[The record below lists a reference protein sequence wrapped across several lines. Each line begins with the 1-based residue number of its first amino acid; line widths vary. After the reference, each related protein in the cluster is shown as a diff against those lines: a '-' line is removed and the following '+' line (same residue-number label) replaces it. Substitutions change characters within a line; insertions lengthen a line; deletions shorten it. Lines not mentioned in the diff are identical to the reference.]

1 MRKLVLILLLLGGL
15 VLPAKAA
22 DIQPPT
28 VPPAAEELMPPDTEN
43 FGEGLLYVINRAIE
57 ILRPELASAIKTCF
71 CMILV
76 CVIVSV
82 VSTFS
87 EASKAITEFAG
98 ALAISCLM
106 ISNANTLIAAGADT
120 VRELSEYGKLLLPV
134 MTTALAAQGGVT
146 SSAAIYAATAFF
158 DTVLCGLVAKLI
170 VPLIYI
176 FLMMAI
182 ASAAIDENLL
192 TKLKALSK
200 WAASWSLKTVLYV
213 FTGYITVT
221 GVVSGTAD
229 QTALKATKLT
239 ISSMVPVVGGI
250 MSDASE
256 AVLVSAGLVKNAA
269 GIYGLLAV
277 AAIALGPILHIGL
290 QYLLMK
296 LTAAVCGVFA
306 GKKITG
312 LVEDFSGAMG
322 LLLGMTCAMTLM
334 LMISTVCFLKG
345 VGV

>member
-1 MRKLVLILLLLGGL
+1 MKKLILILLLLSGM
-15 VLPAKAA
+15 VMPVSAA
-22 DIQPPT
+22 ELTAPNAPPS
-28 VPPAAEELMPPDTEN
+28 AEELMPPDTEN
-43 FGEGLLYVINRAIE
+43 FAEGLLYVFRGAVE
-57 ILRPELASAIKTCF
+57 KLRPELASAMKICLS
-71 CMILV
+71 IIVV

-82 VSTFS
+82 VSSLSATS
-87 EASKAITEFAG
+87 RSMTELAG
-98 ALAISCLM
+98 AIAVACLLLG
-106 ISNANTLIAAGADT
+106 NANTLISNAVET
-120 VRELSEYGKLLLPV
+120 VTELSEYGKLLLPV
-134 MTTALAAQGGVT
+134 MTAALAAQGGVT

-158 DTVLCGLVAKLI
+158 DAVLCGLIARVI

-176 FLMMAI
+176 YIAI
-182 ASAAIDENLL
+182 SVAASAIDENVLQ
-192 TKLKALSK
+192 KLKGFSK
-200 WAASWSLKTVLYV
+200 WLASWGLKAVLYI
-213 FTGYITVT
+213 FTGYITIT
-221 GVVSGTAD
+221 GVVSGAAD

-256 AVLVSAGLVKNAA
+256 AVLVSAGLLKNAA

-277 AAIALGPILHIGL
+277 AAIAIGPVLHIGL
-290 QYLLMK
+290 QYLLLK

-312 LVEDFSGAMG
+312 LIEDFYGAMG
-322 LLLGMTCAMTLM
+322 LLLGMTCAMCLI

>member
-1 MRKLVLILLLLGGL
+1 MRKLILILLLLGGL
-15 VLPAKAA
+15 VLPVNGAEIEAPVA
-22 DIQPPT
+22 
-28 VPPAAEELMPPDTEN
+28 PPAAEELMPPDTEN
-43 FGEGLLYVINRAIE
+43 FAEGLLYVLKGAVE
-57 ILRPELASAIKTCF
+57 TLRPELSSAVRICV
-71 CMILV
+71 CIIVV

-82 VSTFS
+82 VSSLS
-87 EASKAITEFAG
+87 ESSKSMAELAGVIAIA
-98 ALAISCLM
+98 CLM
-106 ISNANTLIAAGADT
+106 LGSAHTLISDGADT

-134 MTTALAAQGGVT
+134 MTAALAAQGGVT
-146 SSAAIYAATAFF
+146 SSAAMYAATAFF
-158 DTVLCGLVAKLI
+158 DAVLCGLVAKII

-176 FLMMAI
+176 FVALAI

-192 TKLKALSK
+192 SKLKGLSK
-200 WAASWSLKTVLYV
+200 WAASWSLKTVLYI
-213 FTGYITVT
+213 FTGYITIS
-221 GVVSGTAD
+221 GVVSGAAD

-256 AVLVSAGLVKNAA
+256 AVLVSAGLVKNAV

-277 AAIALGPILHIGL
+277 AAIALGPMLQIGV
-290 QYLLMK
+290 QYLLLK
-296 LTAAVCGVFA
+296 LTAAVCGVFS
-306 GKKITG
+306 GKRLTG

-322 LLLGMTCAMTLM
+322 LLLGMTGAMTLI

>member
-1 MRKLVLILLLLGGL
+1 MKKLILIFLLLSGL
-15 VLPAKAA
+15 AIPVSAA
-22 DIQPPT
+22 ELTPPSA
-28 VPPAAEELMPPDTEN
+28 PPAAEELMPPDTEN
-43 FGEGLLYVINRAIE
+43 FAEGLLYV
-57 ILRPELASAIKTCF
+57 LRGALEKIRPDLVAAGKICF
-71 CMILV
+71 CMIAV

-82 VSTFS
+82 VSTLS
-87 EASKAITEFAG
+87 ESSKAMTELAG
-98 ALAISCLM
+98 AIVIACLLLG
-106 ISNANTLIAAGADT
+106 SANTLIADGADT

-146 SSAAIYAATAFF
+146 SSAALYAATAFF
-158 DTVLCGLVAKLI
+158 DAVLCGLVAKII

-176 FLMMAI
+176 FIALAV
-182 ASAAIDENLL
+182 ASAAIDETLL
-192 TKLKALSK
+192 SKLKDLSK
-200 WAASWSLKTVLYV
+200 WAASWSMKAVLYV
-213 FTGYITVT
+213 FTGYITIT
-221 GVVSGTAD
+221 GVVSGAAD

-256 AVLVSAGLVKNAA
+256 AVLVSAGLMKNAA
-269 GIYGLLAV
+269 GIYGLLAI

-290 QYLLMK
+290 QYLLLK

-312 LVEDFSGAMG
+312 LIEDFSGAMG
-322 LLLGMTCAMTLM
+322 LLLAMTCALTLM